1 MSLCVA
7 LNADGTLSPTGQA
20 VADCTG
26 YVLTTPAE
34 VFVAESIAQAFAAP
48 DIEVAAGWFAGCFS
62 LVCICYLSGR
72 AIGSVVSS
80 VK

>member
-26 YVLTTPAE
+26 YVLTAPGE
-34 VFVAESIAQAFAAP
+34 VMVASVIASAFEPP
-48 DIEVAAGWFAGCFS
+48 DLDLAAGWFAGCFS
-62 LVCICYLSGR
+62 LVVLVYVAGR
-72 AIGSVVSS
+72 AIGAVVNSVR
-80 VK
+80 